1 MQISAKDKPWY
12 SIAAHCQHNIKEF
25 PKENNIGRQLNIC
38 ANPKIVKTKVH
49 KRKKKVTWIKGIC
62 YQVIKE

>member
-1 MQISAKDKPWY
+1 MY
-12 SIAAHCQHNIKEF
+12 HRQHNIKEF

-49 KRKKKVTWIKGIC
+49 KRKKKSYLDKRNLLSSYKGIKRGI
-62 YQVIKE
+62 VIPNPSKY